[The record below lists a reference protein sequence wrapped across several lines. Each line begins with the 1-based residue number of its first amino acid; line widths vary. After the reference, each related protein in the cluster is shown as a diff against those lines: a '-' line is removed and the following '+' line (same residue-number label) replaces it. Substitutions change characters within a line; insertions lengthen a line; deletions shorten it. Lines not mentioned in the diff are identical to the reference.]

1 MIQEILYLG
10 QCHKRRRPSLCIK
23 VTKKSSIFSC
33 YTNILK
39 TAQGVTYHWLHLS
52 CLWLVRCPRNYSCPR
67 WVVWWSFS
75 ACAIPWFKAPAWF
88 PFPQVRS
95 GRCRART
102 TLRRSVSAK
111 WVAWLVLRGV
121 QGRVYHSRKGLMQF
135 LFRVKFYKEAS
146 RNGLCLRSPGFA
158 QELKASLAG
167 SSSKVVKCQC
177 SSGCCCLFHK
187 TNGMRS
193 CLWEPLLWAL
203 AWKGQAASICILKSL
218 EVSNSSKSFLYGEA
232 GRKSIEKIITWSWRY
247 LLCTWTKMCFAME
260 DMKCGTFWCCS
271 GVGRQWCSLWRWL
284 FIMKRS
290 PYTG

>member
-121 QGRVYHSRKGLMQF
+121 QGRVA
-135 LFRVKFYKEAS
+135 V
-146 RNGLCLRSPGFA
+146 
-158 QELKASLAG
+158 LAG
-167 SSSKVVKCQC
+167 CIIPGKDWCSSSSELNFTRRLLEMVFV
-177 SSGCCCLFHK
+177 
-187 TNGMRS
+187 
-193 CLWEPLLWAL
+193 WEVRDLH
-203 AWKGQAASICILKSL
+203 
-218 EVSNSSKSFLYGEA
+218 
-232 GRKSIEKIITWSWRY
+232 RSWR
-247 LLCTWTKMCFAME
+247 LLLQGAAAKWLSASVQVAAVACSIRQMGCVHASGSLC
-260 DMKCGTFWCCS
+260 CGLWHGKARQLQFVFWRVS
-271 GVGRQWCSLWRWL
+271 RLVILQKVFYMGKQVGNQ
-284 FIMKRS
+284 
-290 PYTG
+290 